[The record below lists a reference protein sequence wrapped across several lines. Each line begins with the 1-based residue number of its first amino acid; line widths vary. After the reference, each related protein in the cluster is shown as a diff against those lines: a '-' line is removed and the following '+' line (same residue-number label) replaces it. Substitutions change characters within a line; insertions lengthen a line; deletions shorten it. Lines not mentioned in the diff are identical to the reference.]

1 MTTLPLAGISLW
13 PIGTQAVLY
22 LGSLLALVL
31 LLRGEVREEDPARV
45 TAAQVRIAGLGFL
58 ALGLP
63 VAVWFLGRQ
72 ALPPTP
78 VLRGL
83 IVLVA
88 VGSLILAGLYA
99 LHFVETCRRQRIL
112 DFNRTSILRTA
123 AVVCAMLS
131 LAALAWSAALPSPL
145 SVLVA
150 LGIVAVSAILVVVV
164 WRQPKPRPPDA
175 LAWARLQSSMSRSV
189 GAGLGMGLAMII
201 PLMALISI
209 GLTGLTI
216 LWPFPPVLS
225 GAVTDGQLVPP
236 SYTLV
241 ELVQNAYL
249 AQASALLISF
259 LVAAVILGL
268 LMLVISGRMALGR
281 RRWPHLGD

>member
-1 MTTLPLAGISLW
+1 
-13 PIGTQAVLY
+13 
-22 LGSLLALVL
+22 
-31 LLRGEVREEDPARV
+31 
-45 TAAQVRIAGLGFL
+45 
-58 ALGLP
+58 
-63 VAVWFLGRQ
+63 
-72 ALPPTP
+72 
-78 VLRGL
+78 
-83 IVLVA
+83 
-88 VGSLILAGLYA
+88 
-99 LHFVETCRRQRIL
+99 
-112 DFNRTSILRTA
+112 
-123 AVVCAMLS
+123 
-131 LAALAWSAALPSPL
+131 
-145 SVLVA
+145 
-150 LGIVAVSAILVVVV
+150 
-164 WRQPKPRPPDA
+164 
-175 LAWARLQSSMSRSV
+175 
-189 GAGLGMGLAMII
+189 MGLAMII

-236 SYTLV
+236 SYTPV